1 MKKTEFYVGT
11 QLIQD
16 KFIICGINPDLSLA
30 SALPEIF
37 RQFLGELNKESL
49 SEIKILIAHQ
59 ITDLKGQTI
68 RDLNLDSGDYLFF
81 YRPSLALVK
90 LQLIPPKRFKDV
102 HPGWVIEKPVVLI
115 GREDEIA
122 PDIDLTPL
130 LRDPLRVSRKLAWL
144 KEDKNK
150 WTISLHEDGR
160 TPVYV
165 DQVHLEPGKSI
176 DINDES
182 IISFGSSI
190 QEPDLKLMVRLSSN

>member
-1 MKKTEFYVGT
+1 
-11 QLIQD
+11 
-16 KFIICGINPDLSLA
+16 
-30 SALPEIF
+30 
-37 RQFLGELNKESL
+37 
-49 SEIKILIAHQ
+49 
-59 ITDLKGQTI
+59 
-68 RDLNLDSGDYLFF
+68 
-81 YRPSLALVK
+81 
-90 LQLIPPKRFKDV
+90 
-102 HPGWVIEKPVVLI
+102 VVLI